1 MHERE
6 EMIYEI
12 DHPIDERTLKREADV
27 REGYEPFVDP
37 KSGTVIERWLI
48 KRDVTGYARVLTRDF
63 EEILDTNIKPRFY
76 IQERGF
82 TLPFH
87 RDRGTTCA
95 INFVLSDT
103 SDPIEFRDRSYTY
116 KSAIIDVTREHQVTA
131 TTGDRVLFK
140 MSIFDLSFDEV
151 VRRYDSAH

>member
-1 MHERE
+1 MHERD
-6 EMIYEI
+6 EMIREI
-12 DHPIDERTLKREADV
+12 DHLIDERTLKIEAEDS
-27 REGYEPFVDP
+27 RGYEPFVDP
-37 KSGTVIERWLI
+37 KTGTVIERWLI

-63 EEILDTNIKPRFY
+63 EEILETHIRPRFY

-103 SDPIEFRDRSYTY
+103 SDPIEFRDRSYAY
-116 KSAIIDVTREHQVTA
+116 KTAIIDVTREHRVTA
-131 TTGDRVLFK
+131 TTEDRVLFK

-151 VRRYDSAH
+151 VERYEASQ